1 MVLTLLG
8 RFAAATC
15 LLSMFI
21 FLFSFL
27 LSTGSSRLYWIVVV
41 MLFLGYMLITFQTLV
56 DTRKLWR
63 QRVLEIDTSVVMLAL
78 ILSYLLATSCLY
90 DVLHSQ

>member
-41 MLFLGYMLITFQTLV
+41 MLFLGHMLITFQTLV